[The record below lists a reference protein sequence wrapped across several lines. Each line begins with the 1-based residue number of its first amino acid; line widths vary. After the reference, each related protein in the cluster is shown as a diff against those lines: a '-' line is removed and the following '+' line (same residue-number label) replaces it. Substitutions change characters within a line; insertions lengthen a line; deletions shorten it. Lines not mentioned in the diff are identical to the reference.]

1 MKETKNKS
9 LEPDFSPYWTF
20 EHPRPQSPIFCWAPS
35 VAFERL
41 VNLSKVSL
49 GLQRKH
55 TQKFRRE
62 LALTS
67 RHPNSAKLVAN
78 NSYDQLIA
86 NLQGQGPKADL
97 IINMCGKFAD
107 LDLSQ
112 KCNLIYV
119 LLSAG
124 FFNEAVQLLKS
135 VSLVTPR
142 LAVLN
147 WLSRDLQNYGLPGTV
162 GSEGLDLLQSIPKT
176 SQNIRCRF
184 NIYLQLVVYFAQR
197 KDFPVVS
204 QLKQLGPEILKSVGF
219 SDESP
224 FAMEIMRSKFH
235 RSFSYV
241 AFLEK
246 DLEELQRQNHLI
258 EIHAMAALP
267 VNPTEEII
275 CKENVFPM
283 LESTARIFSYL
294 GQRDEALSRLTR
306 IASEIDSYLGMSD
319 LAYASYLRAA
329 ECVMPHAHIISF
341 KIGSLLE
348 ARGDIQAALTYYLD
362 SLKSEPNG
370 FSPLLGV
377 YRLSDTLGQ
386 TREFRKAEQALNGL
400 LEAGTIGL
408 TQRKQINEILKFER
422 PKIEICL

>member
-1 MKETKNKS
+1 
-9 LEPDFSPYWTF
+9 
-20 EHPRPQSPIFCWAPS
+20 
-35 VAFERL
+35 
-41 VNLSKVSL
+41 
-49 GLQRKH
+49 
-55 TQKFRRE
+55 
-62 LALTS
+62 
-67 RHPNSAKLVAN
+67 
-78 NSYDQLIA
+78 
-86 NLQGQGPKADL
+86 
-97 IINMCGKFAD
+97 
-107 LDLSQ
+107 
-112 KCNLIYV
+112 
-119 LLSAG
+119 
-124 FFNEAVQLLKS
+124 
-135 VSLVTPR
+135 

-306 IASEIDSYLGMSD
+306 IASEIDSYDSKAWMQLGDYQLDLGMSD